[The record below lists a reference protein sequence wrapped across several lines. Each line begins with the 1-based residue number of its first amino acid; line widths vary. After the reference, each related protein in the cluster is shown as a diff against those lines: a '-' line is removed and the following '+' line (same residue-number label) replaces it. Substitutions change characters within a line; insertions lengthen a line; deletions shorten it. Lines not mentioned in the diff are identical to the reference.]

1 MATKGAPRRFDHARI
16 AAVYMR
22 GTMLQRE
29 VAQEFGC
36 STKTVVRAVRE
47 FRKRNEGKRAE
58 VRR

>member
-1 MATKGAPRRFDHARI
+1 MATKGMPRRFNHARI

-36 STKTVVRAVRE
+36 STKTVVRAV
-47 FRKRNEGKRAE
+47 
-58 VRR
+58 